1 MLGQDPPG
9 YLWAPLT
16 HTQNMIYPKN
26 HLKKSLKTKKPLSK
40 YILLGQDPAHPPVGS
55 THTHTKHNL
64 PQKSHKN
71 H

>member
-1 MLGQDPPG
+1 MTFPHPPVVS
-9 YLWAPLT
+9 PHT
-16 HTQNMIYPKN
+16 HTKHDLPQKSP
-26 HLKKSLKTKKPLSK
+26 KKSLKTKKPLSK

-55 THTHTKHNL
+55 THTNTKHNL